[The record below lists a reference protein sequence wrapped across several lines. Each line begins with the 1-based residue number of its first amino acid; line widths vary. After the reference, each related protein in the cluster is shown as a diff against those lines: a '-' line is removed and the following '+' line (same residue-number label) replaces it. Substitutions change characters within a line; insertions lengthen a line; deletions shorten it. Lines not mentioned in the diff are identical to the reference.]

1 MMGFG
6 YLWMLLGFL
15 VFAGIV
21 ALVIWAIVQFA
32 GSSRGQ
38 APLDTS
44 AAQRVLDERYARGE
58 ISQDE
63 YQRIRRDIG

>member
-1 MMGFG
+1 MGMMGFG

-32 GSSRGQ
+32 GSSRTQG
-38 APLDTS
+38 L
-44 AAQRVLDERYARGE
+44 
-58 ISQDE
+58 
-63 YQRIRRDIG
+63 